1 MSPGPRDAAPPRIGP
16 AERAVS
22 IPSVLEAAGVL
33 AGLRRRGDRLVGPC
47 PIHGGDNP
55 TAFSVD
61 LRLNRW
67 YCFTGCSAGG
77 DVVELVRRLHRVGF
91 REAAAI
97 LGGISAPGTLPVLA
111 SHLARPA
118 EPFRAFTRSIP
129 LDPDCAFLRGKGISR
144 ATAARH
150 EVGVY
155 AGDGWLKGCVGVR
168 LHDPDGRP
176 LGYLARALVPAH
188 TGRWKLP
195 PRLPKAQILYNYHR
209 ISRRHP
215 PGIAVTECP
224 WGVLRLAQL
233 GIPAVALLG
242 VHLSGPQSD
251 VLARHPSVV
260 LILDADD
267 AGQEAA
273 ERIRAKLA
281 TRTHADIVHLPA
293 GRDPDDLDDP
303 DLLALVSPLFPS

>member
-1 MSPGPRDAAPPRIGP
+1 MSHGPRDAAAPRIGP

-61 LRLNRW
+61 LRSNRW

-77 DVVELVRRLHRVGF
+77 DVVEFVRRLHRVGF

-97 LGGISAPGTLPVLA
+97 LGGISAPGATVLP
-111 SHLARPA
+111 SPLARPA
-118 EPFRAFTRSIP
+118 EPFRPFTRSIP
-129 LDPDCAFLRGKGISR
+129 LDPDCAFLRGKGISP

-150 EVGVY
+150 EVGAY
-155 AGDGWLKGCVGVR
+155 AGGGWLKGCVGVR
-168 LHDPDGRP
+168 LHDPAGRP
-176 LGYLARALVPAH
+176 LGYLARALVPTH

-195 PRLPKAQILYNYHR
+195 PRLPKGQVLYNHHR
-209 ISRRHP
+209 ISGADP
-215 PGIAVTECP
+215 PIVAVTECP

-242 VHLSGPQSD
+242 VHLSDPQSEL
-251 VLARHPSVV
+251 LARHPRVV
-260 LILDADD
+260 LLLDADD
-267 AGQEAA
+267 AGQQAA
-273 ERIRAKLA
+273 NRIRATLTA
-281 TRTHADIVHLPA
+281 RTHADIVHLPA
-293 GRDPDDLDDP
+293 GRDPDDLDDAS
-303 DLLALVSPLFPS
+303 LNALVSPLFPS